1 MNLKTM
7 WRHFAIFL
15 GLTLS
20 VFGDALFDKTLKEAK
35 NGDALAQVNLGN
47 MYRKGEGVPED
58 LVESVK
64 WYRKS
69 AEQGNALGQF
79 NLGRMYDN
87 GDGVPK
93 DDVEAVKW
101 YRKSAEQ
108 GDTFAQFNLGKM
120 YELGEGVPK
129 DLVEAHVWF
138 NLGGTKGER
147 FIREARAEVEMKLTK
162 FQIAKATK
170 LARERFKR
178 LSK

>member
-1 MNLKTM
+1 LNVESM

-20 VFGDALFDKTLKEAK
+20 VFGDALFDNTFKEAK

-47 MYRKGEGVPED
+47 MYHKGEGVPKD

-64 WYRKS
+64 WFRKS

-79 NLGRMYDN
+79 NLGTMYDN

-108 GDTFAQFNLGKM
+108 GYAFAQYFLGMM
-120 YELGEGVPK
+120 YEKGEGVPK

-138 NLGGTKGER
+138 NLAGTKGEG
-147 FIREARAEVEMKLTK
+147 FSQEARAAVEVKLTK

>member
-1 MNLKTM
+1 ML
-7 WRHFAIFL
+7 RHFAIFL

-47 MYRKGEGVPED
+47 MYHKGEGVPKD

-64 WYRKS
+64 WFRKS

-79 NLGRMYDN
+79 NLGTMYDH

-101 YRKSAEQ
+101 FRKSAEQ
-108 GDTFAQFNLGKM
+108 GDASAQYFLGLM
-120 YELGEGVPK
+120 YAKGEGVPK

-138 NLGGTKGER
+138 NLVGAKGEEYSANSK
-147 FIREARAEVEMKLTK
+147 EARAEIEMKLTK